1 MGSGKPLLF
10 WRQKKTYCGNSLD
23 TSTETGGGR
32 VQFAFASQM
41 WWCHFLGKIGSLTD
55 LFGPVLKEF
64 SSYRNVACVISG
76 EEPFR

>member
-1 MGSGKPLLF
+1 M
-10 WRQKKTYCGNSLD
+10 
-23 TSTETGGGR
+23 
-32 VQFAFASQM
+32 QFAFASQM